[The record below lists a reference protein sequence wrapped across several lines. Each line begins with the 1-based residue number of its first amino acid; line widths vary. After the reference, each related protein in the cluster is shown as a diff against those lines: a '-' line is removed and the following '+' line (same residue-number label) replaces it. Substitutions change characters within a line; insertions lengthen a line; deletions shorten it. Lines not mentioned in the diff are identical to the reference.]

1 MRPSKIIYLLNLLPI
16 LLMGQEIPPILQFP
30 PSVYKAE
37 NQNWAVAQDANK
49 YIYVANNEGLLEYN
63 GAEWTLYPSPNKTI
77 LRSVEVLND
86 RVYTSCFME
95 FGYWKRNDTG
105 QLEYTSLSGK
115 IRSQIQENE
124 IFWTIKSFENW
135 VLFQSTDRIYI
146 YDFTDD
152 KFSILTD
159 SGNYYRIFR
168 VNQEIIIQKK
178 DSRLYKIEKGREI
191 LFAEIPREFNIE
203 LILNIFPDSDGYI
216 LLTRNRGFFKVKN
229 GTVSKWHVEA
239 DNELERSK
247 IFSAIRL
254 KNKDFVLGTISK
266 GIIRLTADG
275 KIINTLNQTNGLS
288 NNTVLS
294 LFEDVDGN
302 VWAGLDNGIDCLN
315 IPSFI
320 KEYNDPIGTFG
331 TLYCSILY
339 NKNLYFGTNQG
350 LFYKSANSNEPL
362 KFIKGTEGQVW
373 SLFEHGGELF
383 CGHATGTF
391 LIQNNEAILISSIAG
406 TWGFRDI
413 QGKPQWLLQGNYSG
427 LVVLSKET
435 GRWKLRNEIE
445 GFENSTRFF
454 EIMDDGKIWVNH
466 ESKGVFRLTPNKD
479 LTKFEDVKLIDNIPK
494 GKGSGLLKVKNNLL
508 YGYEK
513 GIFELDTTSQ
523 KFIRDSVLSMLIPE
537 NQYVSGKMVSDQ
549 NARLWAFNKT
559 DIAYA
564 QEGSVSDKSSI
575 RLIPIQYFWRK
586 VTVSFENISQIDNNK
601 YLVGKTNGFL
611 ELDIEAHHKQP
622 HKVFLNAIQTK
633 ERDTLLTLVS
643 QSENGNF
650 KYQQGSIKF
659 SFNVPAYNKYDY
671 INFQYILEGYHQTWS
686 DWTESSD
693 ILFEKLPFGDY
704 TFKVRSRIGN
714 TISDNI
720 ATYQFKINRP
730 FLLSNIAIAGYI
742 LCLITI
748 MILTHKFY
756 KRHYLKQHQKIMAD
770 NQREMDMR
778 RMIGEQE
785 IIHLK
790 NEKLHQE
797 VESKNRELAITMM
810 SIVKR
815 NEVLK
820 NIKKELKTNTN
831 FEENTIIFKLID
843 KNLDNSED
851 RKLLEE
857 AFNNIDMDFI
867 NRAKEKHTD
876 LSHNDFKFCA
886 YLRLNLSSK
895 EIASL
900 LNISTK
906 SVEVRRFRLRKK
918 LGVPHDMN
926 LTDYIISL

>member
-339 NKNLYFGTNQG
+339 NKNLY
-350 LFYKSANSNEPL
+350 
-362 KFIKGTEGQVW
+362 
-373 SLFEHGGELF
+373 
-383 CGHATGTF
+383 
-391 LIQNNEAILISSIAG
+391 
-406 TWGFRDI
+406 
-413 QGKPQWLLQGNYSG
+413 
-427 LVVLSKET
+427 
-435 GRWKLRNEIE
+435 
-445 GFENSTRFF
+445 
-454 EIMDDGKIWVNH
+454 
-466 ESKGVFRLTPNKD
+466 
-479 LTKFEDVKLIDNIPK
+479 
-494 GKGSGLLKVKNNLL
+494 
-508 YGYEK
+508 
-513 GIFELDTTSQ
+513 
-523 KFIRDSVLSMLIPE
+523 
-537 NQYVSGKMVSDQ
+537 
-549 NARLWAFNKT
+549 
-559 DIAYA
+559 
-564 QEGSVSDKSSI
+564 
-575 RLIPIQYFWRK
+575 
-586 VTVSFENISQIDNNK
+586 
-601 YLVGKTNGFL
+601 
-611 ELDIEAHHKQP
+611 
-622 HKVFLNAIQTK
+622 
-633 ERDTLLTLVS
+633 
-643 QSENGNF
+643 
-650 KYQQGSIKF
+650 
-659 SFNVPAYNKYDY
+659 
-671 INFQYILEGYHQTWS
+671 
-686 DWTESSD
+686 
-693 ILFEKLPFGDY
+693 
-704 TFKVRSRIGN
+704 
-714 TISDNI
+714 
-720 ATYQFKINRP
+720 
-730 FLLSNIAIAGYI
+730 
-742 LCLITI
+742 
-748 MILTHKFY
+748 
-756 KRHYLKQHQKIMAD
+756 
-770 NQREMDMR
+770 
-778 RMIGEQE
+778 
-785 IIHLK
+785 
-790 NEKLHQE
+790 
-797 VESKNRELAITMM
+797 
-810 SIVKR
+810 
-815 NEVLK
+815 
-820 NIKKELKTNTN
+820 
-831 FEENTIIFKLID
+831 
-843 KNLDNSED
+843 
-851 RKLLEE
+851 
-857 AFNNIDMDFI
+857 
-867 NRAKEKHTD
+867 
-876 LSHNDFKFCA
+876 
-886 YLRLNLSSK
+886 
-895 EIASL
+895 
-900 LNISTK
+900 
-906 SVEVRRFRLRKK
+906 
-918 LGVPHDMN
+918 
-926 LTDYIISL
+926 